1 MTRYFTSRQGAIKR
15 LMDLKRELARMN
27 RPAAAIDGCR
37 SDGIEIL
44 GLEQVLLDVR
54 AGRVRWYR
62 HSAAH
67 EDQLVFIS

>member
-15 LMDLKRELARMN
+15 LMELKRELARMN
-27 RPAAAIDGCR
+27 RAAPAIDGCR
-37 SDGIEIL
+37 TDGIEIA
-44 GLEQVLLDVR
+44 GLDQVLLDVR
-54 AGRVRWYR
+54 AGRVCWYR